1 VVVVDVASRRKF
13 LKGFGLLGAVV
24 AGASAPVIIERTKE
38 VQVPLPF
45 PKSDPNVIAKIEEQT
60 PATITLLSKYG
71 EIAPPPPPVAI
82 NNNGYGVISNGSYIT
97 TATPNFGSF
106 SISSGDKKFVPGT
119 EKEVS
124 VKMVPGPDGEL
135 YLNVNGT
142 WKKVLTA

>member
-1 VVVVDVASRRKF
+1 
-13 LKGFGLLGAVV
+13 L
-24 AGASAPVIIERTKE
+24 
-38 VQVPLPF
+38 
-45 PKSDPNVIAKIEEQT
+45 
-60 PATITLLSKYG
+60 
-71 EIAPPPPPVAI
+71 
-82 NNNGYGVISNGSYIT
+82 ISNGSYIT

-106 SISSGDKKFVPGT
+106 SINSGDKKFVPGT